1 VPGLGAT
8 ICPFPPPMT
17 DPLLPEIITK
27 FLTYLKNLIRVHLYA
42 FMEQVFVPYKSR
54 YKMGKQYLQSRFIFD
69 CFSQLWAGSTNLIGK
84 CFQISNRRR

>member
-1 VPGLGAT
+1 
-8 ICPFPPPMT
+8 MT
-17 DPLLPEIITK
+17 DPLLPEIVSN
-27 FLTYLKNLIRVHLYA
+27 FNAYLKNLIRVHLYA